1 MNGEK
6 KSCVYYASDVG
17 SVLNHGYGSGW
28 GAQMLKLHD
37 WDEFSPV
44 ATSSTISLRPAV
56 ILPLGKGA
64 VQAVLVRVAQLQLD
78 EFHNESGR
86 GA

>member
-1 MNGEK
+1 MEK
-6 KSCVYYASDVG
+6 KNHVFYYASDVG
-17 SVLNHGYGSGW
+17 SVLNHGIGQW
-28 GAQMLKLHD
+28 LGAQMLKLHN
-37 WDEFSPV
+37 WDEFLLV

-78 EFHNESGR
+78 EFHSESGR
-86 GA
+86 VA

>member
-1 MNGEK
+1 
-6 KSCVYYASDVG
+6 
-17 SVLNHGYGSGW
+17 
-28 GAQMLKLHD
+28 MLKLHN
-37 WDEFSPV
+37 WDEFLLV

-78 EFHNESGR
+78 EFHSESGR
-86 GA
+86 VA